1 MSVLHQLARPA
12 LISIARALESPTITP
27 PFSLALLGVHVP
39 EELAEQ
45 VQHELTALADDGMQ
59 ARHIANLLRLMAS
72 ERRAAQEIADRVELV
87 WSGLGRKG
95 QTSRDT
101 SVVVSQLF
109 AEARHSILIASY
121 AVDRG
126 KKAEALFGAL
136 ADRMDQEPDLQVRLF
151 LNVQPK
157 SHRDETPDAMI
168 LREFADTFRSQIW
181 PGERLPEVYHDPR
194 SLAVGGTTRACLHAK
209 CIVVDDERALL
220 TSANFTEAA
229 HERNIEAGV
238 VITDT
243 SIARA
248 LKAQFD
254 ILVEQGELRL
264 VPGIG

>member
-12 LISIARALESPTITP
+12 LNSIARALESQTITP

-126 KKAEALFGAL
+126 KKAEALFGPL
-136 ADRMDQEPDLQVRLF
+136 AERMDQEPDLQVRLF
-151 LNVQPK
+151 LNVQRK
-157 SHRDETPDAMI
+157 SHDETTDAVI
-168 LREFADTFRSQIW
+168 LREFADTFRTQIW

-209 CIVVDDERALL
+209 CIVVDNQRALL

-254 ILVEQGELRL
+254 ILVEQGELKL